1 MKGADLG
8 SEVGVRKND
17 SLLEERTLI
26 CFKIAYIE

>member
-1 MKGADLG
+1 MKGADTG
-8 SEVGVRKND
+8 SKIGVRKNN